1 MGFYAW
7 NVRMLEDVLMYF
19 LRCMDV
25 ILLGCTDVSL
35 DPSRHFFAATKTRA
49 FQLQALSKNRYS

>member
-1 MGFYAW
+1 
-7 NVRMLEDVLMYF
+7 MLEDVLMYF